1 MEKNSTVR
9 LGMEG
14 RTPPLFPAFEKW
26 RQLAITEKSRVRRE
40 RARLMVPIGVLVSG
54 RGSNLEA
61 ILDAVDKR
69 YVTKGQ
75 TKVVISN
82 RPGAPALDIAKKH
95 NVPGIV
101 IDDHG
106 FPKKSWEYDQKT
118 IAALKTHSVT
128 PKDGLVLLAGYFR
141 ILSDQFIDQYRYRV
155 MNIHPALLPSFPGL
169 DAQKQALEHGV
180 KIAGCTVHFAEKTV
194 DAGPIILQAPVP
206 VREDDTPETLASRIL
221 REEHRIYPEA
231 VRLFT
236 EDKLKVEGRRV
247 MIKA

>member
-1 MEKNSTVR
+1 
-9 LGMEG
+9 
-14 RTPPLFPAFEKW
+14 
-26 RQLAITEKSRVRRE
+26 
-40 RARLMVPIGVLVSG
+40 MVPIGVLVSG

-61 ILDAVDKR
+61 ILDAVDKH

-75 TKVVISN
+75 VKVVISN
-82 RPGAPALDIAKKH
+82 KPGTPALDIAKKH

-101 IDDHG
+101 VDEKG

-128 PKDGLVLLAGYFR
+128 PKEGLVLLAGYFR
-141 ILSDQFIDQYRYRV
+141 ILSDQFIDLYRHRV

-169 DAQKQALEHGV
+169 EAQKQGLEHGV

-206 VREDDTPETLASRIL
+206 VREDDTADTLSFRIL

-236 EDKLKVEGRRV
+236 QDKLKVEGRRV
-247 MIKA
+247 IIKG